1 MKNYLIASIAL
12 ATTLFCSCEKL
23 SKLTQFDMKHS
34 CESTIEAGVATSLP
48 FDVITPEVTTQ
59 SESEF
64 KGHNTSAN
72 LVQSVK
78 LKQMKLKITSP
89 GNRTFDFLNDIEL
102 YLSADGEEEILVA
115 WKHNISDAVGTEL
128 LLDAGTE
135 ELKSYLVK
143 DKYKLRL
150 KITTDKTINED
161 VHVTVSSV
169 FRVDANV
176 LGL

>member
-1 MKNYLIASIAL
+1 MAFAVMF
-12 ATTLFCSCEKL
+12 FCSCEKL
-23 SKLTQFDMKHS
+23 SKLTQFDLKHN
-34 CESTIEAGVATSLP
+34 CETTIEAGVATSLP
-48 FDVITPEVTTQ
+48 FDIITPEVTTQ

-89 GNRTFDFLNDIEL
+89 SNRNFDFLNNIEL
-102 YLSADGEEEILVA
+102 YLSADGEEEILVS
-115 WKHNISDAVGTEL
+115 WKHNIADTVGTEL

-150 KITTDKTINED
+150 KVTTDKVINED
-161 VHVTVSSV
+161 VHVTVSSI
-169 FRVDANV
+169 FHVDANV